1 MSSASPATVEK
12 LPATPRMDITAAR
25 FKANPFPIYAALR
38 EQQPVCRVR
47 VGQME
52 GWLLTRYDD
61 VQAALKDPR
70 LVKDVRRIANAAQL
84 SKRPWLPGF
93 LRAME
98 SNMLDQD
105 DPNHA
110 RLRGLVH
117 RAFTPAR
124 IETLQ
129 AQITAI
135 ATRLLDAVQARGEI
149 ELIADFALPLPLSV
163 ICELLGVPEEDRLR
177 FARWSK
183 VLLLRPTALNVL
195 RMMPTMWMLIRYL
208 RQLIA
213 EKKARPKDDLLSA
226 LHQVEEAGE
235 RLSEDEQ
242 VAMALLLLIAGHET
256 TVNLISSGTLALLQH
271 PEQLAWLRQ
280 HPEGMKTAVE
290 ELLRFCSPVDTATER
305 YASEDIELHGT
316 RIQRGE
322 LIIPALSAANRDPSK
337 FRDPDG
343 LDLRRDPNRHVA
355 FGFGSHYCLGA
366 PLARME
372 GQIALNL
379 LLARFPDL
387 RLSVPADTL
396 RWRETPVV
404 RGLQALPLRFSPR

>member
-1 MSSASPATVEK
+1 MSSASPATAEK
-12 LPATPRMDITAAR
+12 LPATPQLDITAAR
-25 FKANPFPIYAALR
+25 FKANPFAIYAALR

-47 VGQME
+47 LGQME

-61 VQAALKDPR
+61 VHAALKDPR

-84 SKRPWLPGF
+84 SNRPWLPGF

-129 AQITAI
+129 AHITAI

-149 ELIADFALPLPLSV
+149 ELIADFALPLPLIV

-183 VLLLRPTALNVL
+183 VLLLRPTALNAL
-195 RMMPTMWMLIRYL
+195 RMMPTMWLLIRYL

-213 EKKARPKDDLLSA
+213 QKKARPTDDLLSA

-316 RIQRGE
+316 RIRRGE

-337 FRDPDG
+337 FRDPDV

-372 GQIALNL
+372 GQIALSL
-379 LLARFPDL
+379 LLARLPDL